1 MRMTEIHRHEL
12 PFKIDKPTVLLDVQK
27 VRANIEK
34 MAMKAQTSAVKFRP
48 HFKTHQS
55 AEIGDWFRNYG
66 VDSITVSSLSMAKYF
81 AEHDWRDITV
91 AINVNLLEIDSINEL
106 APNLTLNLIVD
117 HENAIQFLNQHLKYP
132 VNIFIKIDTG
142 FGRTGIRM
150 ENRQKILH
158 IARQINRS
166 SKMSFIGLLT
176 HTGHNYEAKSIEQI
190 KQNFQ
195 QTVSRLTKL
204 KHEILQNGLPRCW
217 LSIGDT
223 PSCRVVE
230 NFKSI
235 DEIRPGNFV
244 FYDLM
249 QYRLGVCSVEEIAVA
264 VACPVIGK
272 YPDRN
277 EVVIYGGAVHFSKDY
292 LLNENGEK
300 VFGYLALFEKNK
312 WDALDKDI
320 YLHSLSQ
327 EHGKL
332 KVTDEF
338 MKRVHIGDVLYFFPV
353 HACLTTNLHRHY
365 QTLDGKIINRFSS
378 LF

>member
-1 MRMTEIHRHEL
+1 MREFQRYTPAI
-12 PFKIDKPTVLLDVQK
+12 KIDKPTVLLDSQK
-27 VRANIEK
+27 VKANIEK
-34 MAMKAQTSAVKFRP
+34 MAVKAQTSGVKFRP

-106 APNLTLNLIVD
+106 APNINLNLILD
-117 HENAIQFLNQHLKYP
+117 HENAVDFLGQYLKYP

-142 FGRTGIRM
+142 YGRTGIHWQDQHTISYIL
-150 ENRQKILH
+150 QKIS
-158 IARQINRS
+158 RS
-166 SKMSFIGLLT
+166 SKMSFVGLLT

-190 KQNFQ
+190 KRNYQ
-195 QTVSRLTKL
+195 QTVSRLIEL
-204 KHEILQNGLPRCW
+204 KHKILQNGLPQCW

-223 PSCRVVE
+223 PSCQVAE
-230 NFKSI
+230 NFKPI

-249 QYRLGVCSVEEIAVA
+249 QYHLGVCSIQEIAVA

-292 LLNENGEK
+292 LLNENGVK
-300 VFGYLALFEKNK
+300 VFGYLAVFENNK
-312 WDALDKDI
+312 WDALNKDI
-320 YLHSLSQ
+320 YLYSLSQ

-338 MKRVHIGDVLYFFPV
+338 MKQVQLGDVLCFFPV
-353 HACLTTNLHRHY
+353 HSCLTTNLHRHY
-365 QTLDGKIINRFSS
+365 QTLDGKIISRFN
-378 LF
+378 LE